1 MSTYY
6 EFYLGKKTSDGK
18 IAMVAPFE
26 YNLQSS
32 EFERK
37 PIICRSN
44 SFIDWDVFSDFMAK
58 LEINKMVD
66 SDVNFFTHEDV
77 WNSKP
82 NTRYSISYY
91 CPYAAMVNVS
101 AKAGFRQGYVE
112 LSYFNSIIKNGY
124 EAADEYDYDMISA
137 EQYVEMP
144 ADEQAKFG
152 KIAFLVRDS
161 ADRIAKTLV
170 DSTAENVGYDYSDYV
185 FICRVL

>member
-6 EFYLGKKTSDGK
+6 EFYLGKKTPEGK
-18 IAMVAPFE
+18 IAMVAPFK
-26 YNLQSS
+26 YNLQSG

-44 SFIDWDVFSDFMAK
+44 SFIDWDVFSEFMQK
-58 LEINKMVD
+58 LEIDKMVD
-66 SDVNFFTHEDV
+66 SDVNFFAFEDV
-77 WNSKP
+77 WNAEP
-82 NTRYSISYY
+82 NIKHSVSYY
-91 CPYAAMVNVS
+91 CPYVVMVNAS
-101 AKAGFRQGYVE
+101 AKAGLRQGYVE
-112 LSYFNSIIKNGY
+112 LPYFNSIIKNGY
-124 EAADEYDYDMISA
+124 EAVDEYDYDMISA

-144 ADEQAKFG
+144 ADEQARFG

-170 DSTAENVGYDYSDYV
+170 DSTAEIVGYDCGDYV